1 MTALSDNDIK
11 RLWNEGHFVV
21 DPFPSKI
28 NPASIDLTLGNKQ
41 YQYNFENYILGSEI
55 DSEKDVVQTEF
66 LDLMLEH
73 GDSVYIGIAEK
84 LTIPSDA
91 MGYVFPRSSIT
102 RLGIQII
109 PVFMNPG
116 YTGYMP
122 LTITNHSGKPVTIKP
137 GVRIAQLS
145 LFSLNTKSGNTYGRR
160 EDAKYQN
167 EEVSHSQLHKDE
179 EFQAAIDRAVQRM
192 APNISKLIDT
202 SK

>member
-1 MTALSDNDIK
+1 MTALSDKDIK
-11 RLWNEGHFVV
+11 GLWNEGHFVV

-55 DSEKDVVQTEF
+55 NTDDVAQTEF
-66 LDLMLEH
+66 LNLTLDH
-73 GDSVYIGIAEK
+73 GESVYIGIAEK
-84 LTIPSDA
+84 LTIPEDN

-137 GVRIAQLS
+137 GFRVAQLT
-145 LFSLNTKSGNTYGRR
+145 LFSLNSKSGNTYDCR
-160 EDAKYQN
+160 EDAKYQD
-167 EEVSHSQLHKDE
+167 EDVSHSQLHKDE
-179 EFQAAIDRAVQRM
+179 EFQAAIDRAVKRI
-192 APNISKLIDT
+192 APNISRLLNT